1 MTCTLPSLFGRS
13 GRLGFAVRRP
23 DQTATADPML
33 ELMLPDAALLT
44 ELDPAT
50 LTPGLLPRL
59 WHAGEVSW
67 PTPAGYFSGQ

>member
-1 MTCTLPSLFGRS
+1 
-13 GRLGFAVRRP
+13 
-23 DQTATADPML
+23 ML
-33 ELMLPDAALLT
+33 ELVLPDAALLT